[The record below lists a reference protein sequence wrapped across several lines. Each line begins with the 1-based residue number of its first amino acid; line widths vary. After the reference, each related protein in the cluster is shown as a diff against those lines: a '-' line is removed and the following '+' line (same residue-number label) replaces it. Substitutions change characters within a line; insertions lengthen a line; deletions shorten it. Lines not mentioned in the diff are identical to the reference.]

1 MSKLL
6 CFSVMLLSILLSS
19 APSRVQSVNQG
30 SPNSKIPQLTLNI
43 PDWWKAPVTIN
54 SVKIGEEQVL
64 SGSSILATDD
74 WAKHLSIEAINN
86 SEKTIAYIAYAI
98 DFTVA
103 GEKKLY
109 RMRLQDGNY
118 YASPDAL
125 TAPGGLRVLKGQ
137 KHNMTFTDKAWSCH
151 STLVSMINERKSKL
165 VKAELFV
172 ESVAFTDDTLWAF
185 GSRLRRI
192 KGTSNFENVDQRLLS
207 QRMKESANHARAP
220 YQSGC
225 CVPVFDYTSGMANP
239 VTVVY
244 SCSSCPP
251 SAGGGSCP
259 APVPTREVNSLN
271 GQGTSGLS
279 FLGFT
284 HC

>member
-19 APSRVQSVNQG
+19 APSKVHSVNQAQ
-30 SPNSKIPQLTLNI
+30 NSKVPQITLNV
-43 PDWWKAPVTIN
+43 PDWWKAPVAIN
-54 SVKIGEEQVL
+54 SVHVGEQQVL
-64 SGSSILATDD
+64 PGSSILASDD
-74 WAKHLSIEAINN
+74 WAKHLSIEAINK
-86 SEKTIAYIAYAI
+86 SDKTISYIAYAI

-109 RMRLQDGNY
+109 RIRLQDGNN

-125 TAPGGLRVLKGQ
+125 TAPGGLRVLTGQ
-137 KHNMTFTDKAWSCH
+137 KHDMKFSDNAWTCQSV
-151 STLVSMINERKSKL
+151 LAGMINERKSKI

-172 ESVAFTDDTLWAF
+172 ESVGFTDDTLWAF
-185 GSRLRRI
+185 GSRLRRV
-192 KGTSNFENVDQRLLS
+192 KGTSFFENVEHREIS
-207 QRMKESANHARAP
+207 KRMNHARGSLP
-220 YQSGC
+220 FQSGC

-239 VTVVY
+239 VTVIY
-244 SCSSCPP
+244 ACSSCPP

-259 APVPTREVNSLN
+259 GPAPSKEVNSLN

-279 FLGFT
+279 MLGFT